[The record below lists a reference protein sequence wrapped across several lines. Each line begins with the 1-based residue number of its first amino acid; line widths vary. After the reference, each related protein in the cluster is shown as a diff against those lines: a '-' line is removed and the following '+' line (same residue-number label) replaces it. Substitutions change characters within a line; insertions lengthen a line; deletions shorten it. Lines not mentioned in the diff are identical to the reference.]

1 MARKVSATADDRNV
15 PRVLRGKLGPVSIVA
30 AVQAASLVTVLA
42 LYYVIAFFA
51 AVQVVPLT
59 MGFVKSGT
67 GVTLDMPMETVISLW
82 IVPALF
88 LVALILVVVLITM
101 RAIWRLRTRVTT
113 RVARWA
119 FGEESGEPTSRPV
132 GRPHVRTG
140 KTSSSKAA

>member
-1 MARKVSATADDRNV
+1 MARKVSATADNRTV

-88 LVALILVVVLITM
+88 LVALIFVVVLITM